1 VSADG
6 VQIKLVGLDGL
17 LKDFEEM
24 PDAVASRAAD
34 KGIREAAMFLRNRF
48 KKAAPKRSGTLRKS
62 IKFKYS
68 RKSKRAWI
76 GLRKNQFYKTLEFD
90 TARGPAMHPFFK
102 DTYERNKVKAA
113 NIVVRA
119 ASLALEFE
127 RTKMLARSRAR
138 KRTR

>member
-1 VSADG
+1 M
-6 VQIKLVGLDGL
+6 KLVGLDGL
-17 LKDFEEM
+17 LKDFKEM